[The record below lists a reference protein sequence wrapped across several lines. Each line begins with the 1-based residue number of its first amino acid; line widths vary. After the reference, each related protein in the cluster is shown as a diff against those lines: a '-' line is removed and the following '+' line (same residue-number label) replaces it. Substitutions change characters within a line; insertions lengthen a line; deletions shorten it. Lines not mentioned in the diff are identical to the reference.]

1 MFASGNTLIILLRF
15 SPGTGI
21 SFKLTSERYKSNAA
35 TKDTSRM
42 CSEGS
47 RKFAIDYNHSYWNWI
62 LDWEDITQAPV
73 WHEKDGFG
81 TNGDPSVGEAIMG
94 GHCVV
99 DGPFAR
105 LEVPYIDKRPKPH
118 CLSRGFES
126 GGQLA
131 KHGSW
136 FRPEAMEKLQR
147 GNDYN
152 AFNLGLEDGPHIA
165 IPRSIR
171 GDFSMFTAPYD
182 PVFFL
187 HHTQL
192 DRLWWTWQQRDPQNR
207 KWQYRGLAAHNFTD
221 PASLTD
227 VIPMGGLAPD
237 IKVAEIIDTES
248 DLLCYIY

>member
-1 MFASGNTLIILLRF
+1 MFADDI
-15 SPGTGI
+15 
-21 SFKLTSERYKSNAA
+21 
-35 TKDTSRM
+35 
-42 CSEGS
+42 
-47 RKFAIDYNHSYWNWI
+47 RKFAIDYNHSYWNWV

-81 TNGDPSVGEAIMG
+81 TNGDPSVGEAIIG

-131 KHGSW
+131 MHGSW
-136 FRPEAMEKLQR
+136 FRPKAMEELQR
-147 GNDYN
+147 GNDYD
-152 AFNLGLEDGPHIA
+152 AFNLGLEEGPHNA
-165 IPRSIR
+165 IPRIIR
-171 GDFSMFTAPYD
+171 GDFSMFTAPYGVSWVESVLNYPTNFRID

-192 DRLWWTWQQRDPQNR
+192 DRLWWTWQQKDSQNR
-207 KWQYRGLAAHNFTD
+207 KWQYRGLAAHNSTD
-221 PASLTD
+221 PASLND
-227 VIPMGGLAPD
+227 IIPMGGLAPN
-237 IKVAEIIDTES
+237 IKVSEIIDTES

>member
-1 MFASGNTLIILLRF
+1 
-15 SPGTGI
+15 
-21 SFKLTSERYKSNAA
+21 
-35 TKDTSRM
+35 M

-171 GDFSMFTAPYD
+171 GDFSMFTAPYGVSWVEPVLNYPTNFRID